1 MRSAGNLAPHPL
13 LIMSDTPKPPP
24 ALRSFSHLY
33 VTLFGFVKR
42 LLTDP
47 QYFSTLAWLVLLGE
61 TVLSEAIIRLVSC
74 QALDTASAES
84 FR

>member
-1 MRSAGNLAPHPL
+1 MARGPL
-13 LIMSDTPKPPP
+13 LIMSDTPRLPPP
-24 ALRSFSHLY
+24 RNSLANLHVTAFHL
-33 VTLFGFVKR
+33 VKR

-47 QYFSTLAWLVLLGE
+47 RYFSTLAWLVLLGE
-61 TVLSEAIIRLVSC
+61 TILTEAIIRLVSC